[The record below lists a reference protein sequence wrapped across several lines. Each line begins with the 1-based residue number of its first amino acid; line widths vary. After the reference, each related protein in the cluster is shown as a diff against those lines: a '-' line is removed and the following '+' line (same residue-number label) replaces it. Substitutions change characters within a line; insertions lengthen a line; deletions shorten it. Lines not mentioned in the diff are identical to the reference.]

1 MRLNLFIPSPKG
13 THNSDVKFDKIMN
26 IFILSIDDMLFI
38 ILVKVW
44 ALGITP
50 VGERGAISFLQTIY
64 LFIFSFKLHGGFFSE

>member
-13 THNSDVKFDKIMN
+13 THNNDVKFDKIMN
-26 IFILSIDDMLFI
+26 IFYIISMTCYL

-50 VGERGAISFLQTIY
+50 AGERGAISFLQTIY